1 MNLAPS
7 PRLFLTSEHFA
18 HLKTIPDTP
27 LMQQASDLAS
37 EMADQFLLDP
47 RIVVDESS
55 HNWHLL
61 RARQMQIRLLTLL
74 VEWKR
79 TGQARYFEGL
89 LADLKRLV
97 EWEYWSWIA
106 WRRGNPDPQAI
117 FDLSYGENSATLAL
131 VFDGLRNDLDEATR
145 SWLVEAA
152 RVRSLQSYLHITQNT
167 QTHWYRAV
175 HSNWNA
181 VCNGGAGLLALA
193 MADLCPESAQVLQGV
208 EHGIRPFFEGL
219 DEDGSWPEGIGYWN
233 YGMRY
238 GFMYLLSHET
248 ATGQVHPLLELPAV
262 AATLRFPLDFSPHN
276 VACGFGD
283 SNAFSPQPFHLA
295 AAQRLGMDEVVEEV
309 MQRFTL
315 ELPLQQSTNWPQ
327 EAELLLLA
335 PRGAAQS
342 DGESWPTVG
351 LCKELQW
358 GYVADR
364 MPDSNLYLSVRGGS
378 IDAPHTH
385 RDLLSFNCLV
395 GDEKLIE
402 NVPVDDYID
411 TTFSARREELYEV
424 SPLSKNS
431 IFVNGVG
438 IAEKSAAPTSLIEGE
453 GYIGFLFDATK
464 AMGTMRDG
472 DNAAYCGR
480 AILLLDKRAVL
491 IVDQVEL
498 AHAGLVESRLHTFYD
513 VEWGDEDVLVRGN
526 KNTLHLSFAST
537 QPALIKRG
545 LGLPTDPQRSPDNII
560 RHLNAGKITRITLC
574 QLLVPNGI
582 GSVALQET
590 AIGLQI
596 ETSGDVPFQ
605 LTCGPRLQF

>member
-1 MNLAPS
+1 MNLASP
-7 PRLFLTSEHFA
+7 PRLFFTPNHYSRLNA
-18 HLKTIPDTP
+18 VPGTP
-27 LMQQASDLAS
+27 LMQQASDLVS
-37 EMADQFLLDP
+37 RMANQFLNDS
-47 RIVVDESS
+47 RIVLDEGS

-61 RARQMQIRLLTLL
+61 RARQMQVRLMTLL

-79 TGQARYFEGL
+79 TGQVRYFESI

-97 EWEYWSWIA
+97 EWEYWSWIT
-106 WRRGNPDPQAI
+106 WRTGNPEPKAI

-131 VFDGLRNDLDEATR
+131 VFDALRNDLDEATR

-152 RVRSLQSYLHITQNT
+152 CVRALQPYLHVTRET
-167 QTHWYRAV
+167 PPGWYRGI

-181 VCNGGAGLLALA
+181 VCNGGAGMLALA
-193 MADLCPESAQVLQGV
+193 MGDLCPEAPEVLQRV
-208 EHGIRPFFEGL
+208 EYGIRPFFEGL
-219 DEDGSWPEGIGYWN
+219 DADGSWPEGVGYWN

-248 ATGQVHPLLELPAV
+248 ATGQIHPLLELPAT

-283 SNAFSPQPFHLA
+283 SNGFSPQPFHLA
-295 AAQRLGMDEVVEEV
+295 AAQRLGMEEVVAEV

-315 ELPLQQSTNWPQ
+315 KLPLQQSTNWPQ

-335 PRGAAQS
+335 LHGASQS
-342 DGESWPTVG
+342 DGKPWPTVG
-351 LCKELQW
+351 LYKELQW

-364 MPDSNLYLSVRGGS
+364 MPKSNLYVSVRGGS

-402 NVPVDDYID
+402 NIPVDGYID

-438 IAEKSAAPTSLIEGE
+438 IAEKSAASASLIEGE
-453 GYIGFLFDATK
+453 DYTGFYFDATK
-464 AMGTMRDG
+464 TMGTMRDG

-498 AHAGLVESRLHTFYD
+498 AHAGLMESRLHTFCD
-513 VEWGDEDVLVRGN
+513 IEFRDEDVLVQGR
-526 KNTLHLSFAST
+526 KNRLHISFAST
-537 QPALIKRG
+537 QPALVKRG
-545 LGLPTDPQRSPDNII
+545 MGLPTNPKRSPDNII
-560 RHLNAGKITRITLC
+560 RHLNTGKIFRMTLC
-574 QLLVPNGI
+574 QLLVPNGT

-590 AIGLQI
+590 ATGLQI
-596 ETSGDVPFQ
+596 ETSGDVPFK
-605 LTCGPRLQF
+605 LACGPRLQF